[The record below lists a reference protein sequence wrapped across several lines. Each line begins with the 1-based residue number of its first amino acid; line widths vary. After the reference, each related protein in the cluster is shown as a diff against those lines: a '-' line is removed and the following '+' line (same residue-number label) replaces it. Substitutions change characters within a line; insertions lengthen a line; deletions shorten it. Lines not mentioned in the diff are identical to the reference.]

1 MLAAGPVSRILSAET
16 LRHQPKP
23 ATKATRR
30 TTIPLGHTSLC
41 GSSDLPGGLACRA
54 DTRPVETRLPPYLV
68 LLRVGFA
75 MPAPLLKRRCALTA
89 PFHPY
94 PCGRYIFCGTFRQ
107 PALKS
112 ASRTLS
118 GTLLCRVRTFLPPHL
133 TREERPSGPAAY
145 LRIISS

>member
-1 MLAAGPVSRILSAET
+1 MSVEQSCSLITHGSLLTATAATAG
-16 LRHQPKP
+16 
-23 ATKATRR
+23 
-30 TTIPLGHTSLC
+30 
-41 GSSDLPGGLACRA
+41 LPS
-54 DTRPVETRLPPYLV
+54 YLV

-75 MPAPLLKRRCALTA
+75 MPAPLLERRCALTA

-133 TREERPSGPAAY
+133 TREERPS
-145 LRIISS
+145 